1 VFVAASAAIVVN
13 RLVSEP
19 LDSAAGLALVG
30 LGVPAYLLWARR
42 AASKPQLQPAAM
54 SHDGR

>member
-1 VFVAASAAIVVN
+1 VWGYPWVPAVFVAASAAIVVN

-30 LGVPAYLLWARR
+30 LGVPAYLLWARPQR
-42 AASKPQLQPAAM
+42 A
-54 SHDGR
+54 G